1 MATKILLIDDD
12 AYFCKYVHMLLSKQ
26 GFDVEVAYDAIS
38 GLKCGYANSP
48 DLILLDIMMPGTDGR
63 ETLRRFREMSDVPIV
78 LLTALSSEE
87 DMIRGL
93 ELGADEYL
101 TKPVASAELI
111 ARIQAVLRRTTRSSR
126 SRRGAVPNF
135 VHDKLVVDFDKREVT
150 VAGERV
156 ELTPNEFALLSVL
169 VNNHGRV
176 LSPEFLLREV
186 WGSEYID
193 EKSYLRLYIRYL
205 RRKLE
210 PDPSHPRMIRT
221 EWGVG
226 YRFG

>member
-1 MATKILLIDDD
+1 LLIDDD
-12 AYFCKYVHMLLSKQ
+12 PEFRAYIQLLLSKQ
-26 GFDVEVAYDAIS
+26 GFDVEVARDAIS
-38 GLKCGYANSP
+38 GLKRGYATSP
-48 DLILLDIMMPGTDGR
+48 DLILLDIMLPGMDGR
-63 ETLRRFREMSDVPIV
+63 DTLRRFREMSDVPIV
-78 LLTALSSEE
+78 MLTALSSEE

-101 TKPVASAELI
+101 TKPITSAELV
-111 ARIQAVLRRTTRSSR
+111 ARIQAVLRRTSRSSR

-150 VAGERV
+150 MAGDRV
-156 ELTPNEFALLSVL
+156 ELTPNEFSLLSVL
-169 VNNHGRV
+169 VHNRGRV
-176 LSPEFLLREV
+176 LSQDFLLREV
-186 WGSEYID
+186 WGPEYID
-193 EKSYLRLYIRYL
+193 DKNYLRLYIRYL

-210 PDPSHPRMIRT
+210 PDPSHPRMIHT

>member
-1 MATKILLIDDD
+1 LLIDDD
-12 AYFCKYVHMLLSKQ
+12 PEFCAYIQLLLSKQ
-26 GFDVEVAYDAIS
+26 GFDVEVARDAIS
-38 GLKCGYANSP
+38 GLKRGYATSP
-48 DLILLDIMMPGTDGR
+48 DLILLDMMMPGMDGR
-63 ETLRRFREMSDVPIV
+63 DTLRRFREMSDVPIV
-78 LLTALSSEE
+78 MLTALSAEE

-101 TKPVASAELI
+101 TKPITSAELV

-150 VAGERV
+150 LAGDRV
-156 ELTPNEFALLSVL
+156 ELTPNEFSLLSVL
-169 VNNHGRV
+169 VSNRGRV
-176 LSPEFLLREV
+176 LSQEFLLREV
-186 WGSEYID
+186 WGPEYID
-193 EKSYLRLYIRYL
+193 DKNYLRLYIRYL

-210 PDPSHPRMIRT
+210 PDPSNPRMIHT

>member
-1 MATKILLIDDD
+1 LLIDDD
-12 AYFCKYVHMLLSKQ
+12 AEFCVYVQLLLSKQ
-26 GFDVEVAYDAIS
+26 GFDVEVAHDAIS
-38 GLKCGYANSP
+38 GLKSGYANSP
-48 DLILLDIMMPGTDGR
+48 DLILLDIMMPGMDGR

-78 LLTALSSEE
+78 LLTALSTEE
-87 DMIRGL
+87 DLIGGL

-101 TKPVASAELI
+101 TKPVTSGELV
-111 ARIQAVLRRTTRSSR
+111 ARIQAVLRRAARSSR

-150 VAGERV
+150 LAGERV
-156 ELTPNEFALLSVL
+156 DLTPNEFALLSVL
-169 VNNHGRV
+169 ARNHGRV
-176 LSPEFLLREV
+176 LSQEFLLREV
-186 WGSEYID
+186 WGPEYID
-193 EKSYLRLYIRYL
+193 DKNYLRLYIRYL

-210 PDPSHPRMIRT
+210 QDPSHPRMIHT